1 MTILLDT
8 SALFRWTVEPD
19 KLTQTARQTIDS
31 ASRVLVSSI
40 SIWEI
45 GIKARKEKLTLHGTL
60 AEYIEL
66 LEQAERV
73 ELLPVTTAI
82 WFKTVELDWDHKD
95 PADRVI
101 VATALL
107 HNCPLVTSDGEI
119 HQFYNRSIW

>member
-8 SALFRWTVEPD
+8 SALFRWTLEPD

-45 GIKARKEKLTLHGTL
+45 GIKAQKGKLTLHGSLT
-60 AEYIEL
+60 EYIAL
-66 LEQAERV
+66 LEQAEQV

-82 WFKTVELDWDHKD
+82 WLKTVELDWDHKD

-101 VATALL
+101 VATAML
-107 HNCPLVTSDGEI
+107 HNCPLVTSDGPI
-119 HQFYNRSIW
+119 HQFYDRAIW